1 MTIVAL
7 LILSIGIFL
16 AVDGAN
22 SRGLVA
28 RAVAGA
34 GPAAVFG
41 WRLGEVLV
49 AGAIFIIVGALFSAA
64 R

>member
-7 LILSIGIFL
+7 LILFFGIFL
-16 AVDGAN
+16 VFDGAA

-41 WRLGEVLV
+41 WRLGEVLL
-49 AGAIFIIVGALFSAA
+49 AGVLFILLGFLFSA